1 MASPQPPDLDSR
13 STPALAEGE
22 APRGARLPEGTVTFL
37 FTDIEGSTRL
47 VAEVGDTAY
56 GAILDTERSLV
67 VDAAVAEGG
76 VPFGSEGDAHFVAFG
91 SAAAAIRAAVAAQ
104 RALAAH
110 AWEAGSVR
118 VRMGI
123 HSGEAQVAGDDY
135 LGLEVHR
142 AARVA
147 AAGHGGQVL
156 VTEVTRA
163 LAGEPGGAFELRD
176 LGEHRLKDLA
186 RPERLFQVEAPGL
199 DTAFPALRTLNA
211 TPNNLPPQLTS
222 FVGRAELASAAELLS
237 RTRLLTLTGPG
248 GTGKTRLSLALAGDC
263 VERYPDG
270 AWFVPLAPV
279 TDPELV
285 PSAIAAA
292 IGLLSASRLPLD
304 RVREHLHDRTAVLV
318 LDNFEQVVAG
328 APVVADLL
336 RSAPNL
342 TVIVSSRAPLR
353 IAGEQEFPVP
363 PLSLAPRHASDL
375 ETLMASEA
383 VRLFVERAMAVRPD
397 FALTPEN
404 APHVAEIV
412 RRLDGLPLA
421 IELAAARIR
430 ILSPAAMAQRLG
442 DRLDLLAGGGR
453 DLPERQRTLRGAIDW
468 SYDLLD
474 GPDRCLFAR
483 LGVFAGGGPL
493 EVTEAVCGIPGD
505 TDPLDVLG
513 GLERLAE
520 QSLVRIELDP
530 HDDVRF
536 TMLETIREYAL
547 EKLDERGETRAL
559 RDRHADA
566 FLAFVERPGGDAGA
580 DRGRRLDELEDEH
593 DNLRAALDHLVA
605 VGDHDRA
612 SRLGF
617 ATWRFWQMRGHIIE
631 GRRRMD
637 AVLAMRDGDGD
648 GSRARLQALEAA
660 GGLAYWAGD
669 MAAASDHYGAAVVE
683 ARRLGDEGQ
692 LANAL
697 YNRFFAKRPTS
708 GTSEWIAGLAD
719 DDKSTL
725 DEALEIWTR
734 LGDEHGVARALW
746 GLGEHHAY
754 RLEYEAAEAVLT
766 RALEIFERQRDGFW
780 IAWTRFTRAFGRA
793 LAGRLVDASADVATS
808 LREFRTSRDVSGA
821 VLLMSATASMALL
834 SGRAE
839 DGYAVDAAARRA
851 IAETGLH
858 IANLWP
864 SADIPIPDPDTR
876 DPALRAAAAE
886 GESWSREEG
895 LERAIALADELA
907 AGRFEEP
914 PRHD

>member
-1 MASPQPPDLDSR
+1 MASPHL
-13 STPALAEGE
+13 PARA
-22 APRGARLPEGTVTFL
+22 LPEGTVTFL
-37 FTDIEGSTRL
+37 FTDIEGSTKL

-56 GAILDTERSLV
+56 GAILDTERRLV
-67 VDAAVAEGG
+67 LDAAVAEGG

-104 RALAAH
+104 RALAGH
-110 AWEAGSVR
+110 EWDAGPVR

-156 VTEVTRA
+156 VSDVARA
-163 LAGEPGGAFELRD
+163 LAAELGDAVTLRD

-199 DTAFPALRTLNA
+199 ETVFPALRTLNA

-222 FVGRAELASAAELLS
+222 FVGRAELASASDLLAK
-237 RTRLLTLTGPG
+237 TRLLTLTGPG

-285 PSAIAAA
+285 PSAIAAS
-292 IGLLSASRLPLD
+292 IGLLAPNRPPID
-304 RVREHLHDRTAVLV
+304 RVRDHLRDRTAVLV
-318 LDNFEQVVAG
+318 LDNFEQVVSG

-336 RSAPNL
+336 RSAPKL

-353 IAGEQEFPVP
+353 VAGEQEFPVP
-363 PLSLAPRHASDL
+363 PLSLPPRGARDL
-375 ETLMASEA
+375 ETVMASEA

-397 FALTPEN
+397 FALTADN
-404 APHVAEIV
+404 AAHVAEIV

-430 ILSPAAMAQRLG
+430 LLSPAAMAQRLG

-468 SYDLLD
+468 SYELLD
-474 GPDRCLFAR
+474 APDRCLFAR

-493 EVTEAVCGIPGD
+493 ESAEAVCGLEGD
-505 TDPLDVLG
+505 EQPLDVLA

-520 QSLVRIELDP
+520 QSLVRIALDA

-566 FLAFVERPGGDAGA
+566 FLAFAEQTGEPGA

-593 DNLRAALDHLVA
+593 DNLRAALDHLIVI
-605 VGDHDRA
+605 GDRDRA

-617 ATWRFWQMRGHIIE
+617 AAWRFWQMRGHILE

-637 AVLAMRDGDGD
+637 AVLAMPGWEQPA
-648 GSRARLQALEAA
+648 SIARLRALEAA

-669 MAAASDHYGAAVVE
+669 MASASEHYGAAVAE
-683 ARRLGDEGQ
+683 ARQIGDLPQ

-697 YNRFFAKRPTS
+697 YNKFFAKRPTNGVDDWVS
-708 GTSEWIAGLAD
+708 GIAD

-725 DEALEIWTR
+725 DEALEIWTG
-734 LGDEHGVARALW
+734 LGDEDGVARALW
-746 GLGEHHAY
+746 GLGEHYAY
-754 RLEYEAAEAVLT
+754 RRQYEDTEAVLT
-766 RALEIFERQRDGFW
+766 RALEIFERRRDGFW

-793 LAGRLVDASADVATS
+793 LDGRVSAAAGDVAIS
-808 LREFRTSRDVSGA
+808 MREFRASRDVSGA
-821 VLLMSATASMALL
+821 VLLMSATASLL
-834 SGRAE
+834 LLGGRVE
-839 DGYAVDAAARRA
+839 DAYAVGAAARRA
-851 IAETGLH
+851 VAETGLH
-858 IANLWP
+858 IATLWRTD
-864 SADIPIPDPDTR
+864 DIPTTDPEPA

-886 GESWSREEG
+886 GAWWSREEA
-895 LERAIALADELA
+895 LDRAIALADELA
-907 AGRFEEP
+907 TGDIGEAS
-914 PRHD
+914 RHP